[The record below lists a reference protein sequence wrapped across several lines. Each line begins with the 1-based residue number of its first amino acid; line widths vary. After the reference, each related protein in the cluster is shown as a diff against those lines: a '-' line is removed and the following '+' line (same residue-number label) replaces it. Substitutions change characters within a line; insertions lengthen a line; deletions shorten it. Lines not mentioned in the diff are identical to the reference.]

1 VDGLPGEKEV
11 EGVEPSALRL
21 ALDSPLRLRLVADLL
36 ELPQGFSLEQA
47 VLRSSRHVHDVIACL
62 EPLVRWGLLLD
73 ESQSH
78 SGRRRYRLKPDA
90 PPHLLQI
97 IREIV
102 ESKAEALNCER
113 RVRHRVLA
121 GMIGVN
127 PKMQLVFELIGQM
140 ARIDVPV
147 LISGETGT
155 GKELVARAIHELG
168 PRRTAFY
175 GAVNCAVLTETLFE
189 SQMFGHARGAF
200 TGAARDHVG
209 LVEQCH
215 GGTLLLDEIGELS
228 LTNQAKLLRVL
239 QENTFTRLGDATPR
253 RSDFRL
259 IAATHRH
266 LASMVAQGSFR
277 EDLFYR
283 INVFPIRVPSLR
295 ERLDDLPH
303 LVLELMNG
311 NSHRLGSGA
320 WAMKITPE
328 AIDVLKTHS
337 WPGNIRE
344 LENVVLRAAVMADGG
359 PVTPEHLPPLGA
371 ATAKRAEPEE
381 PPGSFKSLVEV
392 ERDHIHRVLAAK
404 KGNIQAAATVLG
416 ISRTTLYKK
425 IEEYSLETV
434 TKDTAGSRRAP

>member
-1 VDGLPGEKEV
+1 MNRSGT
-11 EGVEPSALRL
+11 EGGTEAATPAALRL
-21 ALDSPLRLRLVADLL
+21 ALASPLRLRLVADLL
-36 ELPQGFSLEQA
+36 ETPEGFSLEQA
-47 VLRSSRHVHDVIACL
+47 VLRSSRHVHDVVACL
-62 EPLVRWGLLLD
+62 QPLIQWGLIA
-73 ESQSH
+73 EVTH
-78 SGRRRYRLKPDA
+78 GRHRFRLRPEM
-90 PPHLLQI
+90 PPELMAV

-102 ESKAEALNCER
+102 ATKAEYLSCER
-113 RVRHRVLA
+113 RVRHHVLA

-147 LISGETGT
+147 LITGETGT

-168 PRRTAFY
+168 ARRSFFF

-189 SQMFGHARGAF
+189 SQIFGHARGAF

-215 GGTLLLDEIGELS
+215 QGTLFLDEIGELS

-239 QENTFTRLGDATPR
+239 QEGTFTRLGDRAPR
-253 RSDFRL
+253 QSDFRV
-259 IAATHRH
+259 IAATHRD
-266 LASMVAQGSFR
+266 LTTMVSKGLFR

-303 LVLELMNG
+303 LVLELMSG
-311 NSHRLGSGA
+311 NSRRLGSGA
-320 WAMKITPE
+320 WAMKISAE
-328 AIDVLKTHS
+328 AIDVLRRHS

-344 LENVVLRAAVMADGG
+344 LENIVVRATVMADGG
-359 PVTPEHLPPLGA
+359 PITPEHLPALGA
-371 ATAKRAEPEE
+371 VANAAGLDEE
-381 PPGSFKSLVEV
+381 PASFKSLAEV
-392 ERDHIHRVLAAK
+392 ERDHIHRVLVAK
-404 KGNIQAAATVLG
+404 HGNIQATALSLG

-425 IEEYSLETV
+425 IEDYGLDGSG
-434 TKDTAGSRRAP
+434 GSRSS